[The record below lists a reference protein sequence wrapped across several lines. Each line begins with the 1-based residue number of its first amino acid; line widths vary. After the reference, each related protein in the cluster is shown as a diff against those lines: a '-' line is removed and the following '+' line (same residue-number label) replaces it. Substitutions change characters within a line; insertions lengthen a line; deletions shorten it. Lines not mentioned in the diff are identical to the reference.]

1 MNEKILSKIRS
12 LLREASYQGFS
23 GFMYDNNKS
32 ENEQDV
38 DWMYFENMCIGEIE
52 DLELNLKFDALKE
65 AFISDEDIHER
76 IAKEQGISRSQVKAI
91 NFGVLYGD

>member
-1 MNEKILSKIRS
+1 MNEKILSKIRY

-23 GFMYDNNKS
+23 YNSDKS
-32 ENEQDV
+32 ENEQDE

-52 DLELNLKFDALKE
+52 NLELNLKFDALKE

-76 IAKEQGISRSQVKAI
+76 IAKEQGISRSKAKAI
-91 NFGVLYGD
+91 NFGILYGD